1 MLHLNGFYG
10 YRPKWELNFGP
21 VYMDC
26 CVDRKMSICWSECN
40 QLATKALLVF
50 CSLTKNNND
59 IFISF
64 GQGGTSII
72 FVVNNTSRPIWTL
85 YRLSVKAQVEPYLH
99 RVTEMLHSNKQKQ
112 RCSVS
117 LWSGGTVFHL
127 SWEGRVMKREGW
139 DCKFDYAS
147 RWQASKSTEQSGS
160 HLWQNKSYL
169 LTS

>member
-50 CSLTKNNND
+50 CSLTKHNND
-59 IFISF
+59 VFISF

-85 YRLSVKAQVEPYLH
+85 HRLPVKAQVEPYLH
-99 RVTEMLHSNKQKQ
+99 TEWQKCFTLINKS
-112 RCSVS
+112 RDALGVSV
-117 LWSGGTVFHL
+117 
-127 SWEGRVMKREGW
+127 KRW
-139 DCKFDYAS
+139 DCFPLELRGEGNEKRGMRLQIWLCF
-147 RWQASKSTEQSGS
+147 
-160 HLWQNKSYL
+160 
-169 LTS
+169 